1 MVRVG
6 ITHNKKHVLHD
17 YMLKG
22 FPSPENPA
30 RVNSIIEHLQKNGVF
45 DGDKYRLVESSR
57 ASIVDVLRVHEEGY
71 VESIRKYAA
80 KGGGF
85 IGNDTY
91 VCRDTFQVLLS
102 AVGCANMAGKL
113 VVDGDFDHTFALVR
127 PPGHHA
133 GAESYGGF
141 CIFNNAAILARYL
154 QQVCGLKKIAI
165 INIDAH
171 ASNGTK
177 SIFYDDPSVLCISV
191 HQDPATIYPHDG
203 FLNQIGVRPALGYT
217 VNVEMPQECGN
228 REYIKVFDD
237 VVDPILDQFNPGFT
251 IVECGFDAYYKEPLT
266 QMNLSADGYYAI
278 IRKLASKRKLTLLLE
293 GGYHDELG
301 FLSMVVL
308 NALAVEKK
316 FKDDADQISLL
327 TSRRTNSSKQ
337 FEEKVVRL
345 KDILSNYWQF

>member
-1 MVRVG
+1 MARVG
-6 ITHNKKHVLHD
+6 VIYNKNHVLHD

-22 FPSPENPA
+22 FPSPEKPA
-30 RVNSIIEHLQKNGVF
+30 RVNSIIGHLQKNGVF
-45 DGDKYRLVESSR
+45 DDDKCQLVDGTR
-57 ASIVDVLRVHEEGY
+57 ASIVDVLRVHSEEY
-71 VESIRKYAA
+71 VDSIRKCAVS
-80 KGGGF
+80 GGGF

-91 VCRDTFQVLLS
+91 VCSDTFQVLLS
-102 AVGCANMAGKL
+102 AVGCVNTAGNL
-113 VVDGDFDHTFALVR
+113 VVDGEFDHTFAFIR

-133 GAESYGGF
+133 GVKSNGGF

-171 ASNGTK
+171 ASNGTQG
-177 SIFYDDPSVLCISV
+177 IFYDDPSVLCISV
-191 HQDPATIYPHDG
+191 HQDPATIYPNDG

-228 REYIKVFDD
+228 REYTRVFDEI
-237 VVDPILDQFNPGFT
+237 VDPILDQFNPDFT

-266 QMNLSADGYYAI
+266 QMNLTADGYYTI
-278 IRKLASKRKLTLLLE
+278 IRKLASKQKLTLLLE

-301 FLSMVVL
+301 ILSMVVL
-308 NALAVEKK
+308 DALTGKK
-316 FKDDADQISLL
+316 NFKDDADQIALL